1 MIEIQIIPEEI
12 TQCSGGGMEGIV
24 TCAVSNYEFD
34 QQGNVVGVANGEL
47 HPCRI
52 MATSPDATITI
63 SVPEK
68 GFAISVLFNDVASL
82 INQVGH
88 TPLND

>member
-1 MIEIQIIPEEI
+1 MIEMRIIPEEI
-12 TQCSGGGMEGIV
+12 TQCSGGGVEGIT
-24 TCAVSNYEFD
+24 TCVVSNYEFD

-47 HPCRI
+47 HSCRM

-68 GFAISVLFNDVASL
+68 GFAISVLFGDIVSL